1 MKFRFSLVI
10 KDPKTWNPEFHRKD
24 LMRNQTMLLKMAGMC
39 SINFERFLPKKWQ
52 FISTYLNWAIF
63 GFASF
68 VHLHLAILFL
78 LEIIRSDALEV
89 ITNGITMVI
98 INVFAFFT
106 LLYYKLNYKK
116 YLHMVEYMNKQ
127 FLTRS
132 AFGLT
137 FMTAERSYIVANR
150 YSFWWMLMC
159 VQGTLQW
166 VIVPF
171 FASTRTLPIKLKYPI
186 DELV

>member
-1 MKFRFSLVI
+1 MKFRFSLAI
-10 KDPKTWNPEFHRKD
+10 KDPKTWNPEFHRKN

-39 SINFERFLPKKWQ
+39 YINFERYLPKRCE
-52 FISTYLNWAIF
+52 FISAYLNWAIF
-63 GFASF
+63 GFFSF
-68 VHLHLAILFL
+68 VHLHLAILFF
-78 LEIIRSDALEV
+78 LEIVRSNALEV

-106 LLYYKLNYKK
+106 LLYYKLYNKK
-116 YLHMVEYMNKQ
+116 YLRMVEYMNKQ

-132 AFGLT
+132 ANGLT

-150 YSFWWMLMC
+150 YSFWWVLMC

-166 VIVPF
+166 VIVPLF
-171 FASTRTLPIKLKYPI
+171 GSTRTLPIKLKYPV